1 MKVFD
6 DDGMFTDEADALV
19 RKYARAVVHHDADDA
34 NGVRSAAAGADL
46 EPVRNVFDDI
56 DVSMA
61 LAQHL
66 AED

>member
-6 DDGMFTDEADALV
+6 DDGMFTPQADELV
-19 RKYARAVVHHDADDA
+19 RRYASAVVAEDPDEVDAA
-34 NGVRSAAAGADL
+34 REAAAADDL

-61 LAQHL
+61 LAL
-66 AED
+66 ALSED

>member
-6 DDGMFTDEADALV
+6 DDGMFTPEADALV
-19 RKYARAVVHHDADDA
+19 RKYARAVVDSDPDETTEA
-34 NGVRSAAAGADL
+34 RAAATGEDL